1 MLGRLFS
8 KEDLVDVKTLLEF
21 MVKQNIS
28 DIHLKADSAPLIRLH
43 GRLITAD
50 QEPLT
55 ADLIKELAYSLM
67 TEPHA
72 KRFEEEG
79 ELDFAYA
86 LGKISRFRVNIYRQK
101 NTLAL
106 SLRVIPLTIQSFDEL
121 NLPAATLGKLCN
133 SPSGLILISGVTGAG
148 KTTTVNA
155 MVDYINAT
163 QSYNIISIEDPIEFF
178 HKDKK
183 SSISQRE
190 VGNDTKSFATALKY
204 ILRQDP
210 DVIVIG
216 EMRDPETIA
225 AAVTAAETGHLVLST
240 IHTMD
245 ALHTIQRIVD
255 SYPSAQQ
262 MQIRTAVAN
271 ILKGVI
277 AQKLVLRADGK
288 GRVPC
293 TEILVATP
301 YIRQVIAEGKI
312 SDLGT
317 AITRGHTEGMM
328 TFDQDLLRLTHEG
341 KITPEMA
348 VSESSRPENLTSM
361 LQGISVKN

>member
-1 MLGRLFS
+1 M
-8 KEDLVDVKTLLEF
+8 EDRVDIKTLLEF

-28 DIHLKADSAPLIRLH
+28 DIHLKAEAAPLIRLN
-43 GRLITAD
+43 GRLISAD

-55 ADLIKELAYSLM
+55 PELVKDLAQNLM
-67 TEPHA
+67 SDAHK

-106 SLRVIPLTIQSFDEL
+106 SLRVIPLAIKNFDEL
-121 NLPAATLGKLCN
+121 HLPGATLSKLCN

-155 MVDYINAT
+155 MVDYINNSQA
-163 QSYNIISIEDPIEFF
+163 SNIITIEDPIEFF
-178 HKDKK
+178 HKDRK

-190 VGNDTKSFATALKY
+190 VGNDTRSFGTALKY

-245 ALHTIQRIVD
+245 AVHTIQRIVD
-255 SYPSAQQ
+255 SYPAAQQ
-262 MQIRTAVAN
+262 MQIRAALAN
-271 ILKGVI
+271 ILRGVV
-277 AQKLVLRADGK
+277 AQKLILRADDQ

-293 TEILVATP
+293 TEVLVVTP

-312 SDLGT
+312 SDLTT
-317 AITRGHTEGMM
+317 AMNRGHNEGMM

-348 VSESSRPENLTSM
+348 ISESSRPENLKSM